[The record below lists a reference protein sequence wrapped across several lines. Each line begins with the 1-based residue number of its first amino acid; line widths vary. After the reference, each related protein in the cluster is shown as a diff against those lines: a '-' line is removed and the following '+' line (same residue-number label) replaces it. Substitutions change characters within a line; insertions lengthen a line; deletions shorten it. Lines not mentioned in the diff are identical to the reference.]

1 MLLQVSKKVA
11 DKYQLKNCSDL
22 AKFQKIWCLEEI
34 RTILKEKM
42 VFRVCAKHMDWN
54 LKNVKDIDIGLKYK
68 AMEND
73 DIQVTNGFTTDAQI
87 SKDNIVVLEDDKG
100 YQVNYF
106 CSTVVR
112 EETLEKYPDL
122 EKTLMLMNG
131 ILSDQEM
138 AELNYQVEIDGK
150 DEAVVAKDFLIKK
163 D

>member
-1 MLLQVSKKVA
+1 MR
-11 DKYQLKNCSDL
+11 
-22 AKFQKIWCLEEI
+22 KFQKIWCLEENPDYI
-34 RTILKEKM
+34 EREDG
-42 VFRVCAKHMDWN
+42 FPGVCKAYG
-54 LKNVKDIDIGLKYK
+54 LEFKNVKDIDIGLKYK

-112 EETLEKYPDL
+112 EEALKKYPDL

-138 AELNYQVEIDGK
+138 AD
-150 DEAVVAKDFLIKK
+150 
-163 D
+163 

>member
-1 MLLQVSKKVA
+1 
-11 DKYQLKNCSDL
+11 
-22 AKFQKIWCLEEI
+22 
-34 RTILKEKM
+34 
-42 VFRVCAKHMDWN
+42 
-54 LKNVKDIDIGLKYK
+54 
-68 AMEND
+68 MEND

-138 AELNYQVEIDGK
+138 AELNYQVEEEGK
-150 DEAVVAKDFLIKK
+150 DEAEVAKEFLLAEGLLKK
-163 D
+163 